1 MDLPMVKSLARWGRS
16 GLSNWLSQRVTAV
29 IMTAYLIFMVA
40 FFSLNPSPSF
50 AQWSDLHSSLA
61 MRIFTLLTL
70 LSIVAHAWVGI
81 WCVLTDYVTVR
92 LIGPK
97 ATPIRMFLQLA
108 TIVVIIAYVV
118 WTIDILWGM

>member
-50 AQWSDLHSSLA
+50 TQWSGLHSSLA